1 MKAST
6 HKPLSIISANWQHLL
21 LIIIL
26 AAGAWVRLNRIAFRT
41 EFLGDQGR
49 AGLVAM
55 DISQGK
61 FPQLGPTVLS
71 GQYLGPAFYYL
82 VGVPFIAGGFDPLW
96 PAVATALLGV
106 FSIYLLWYVA
116 ASITGPTPA
125 LFVAA
130 LWALS
135 PHIIVA
141 DQIIWEPNII
151 PFFVFGWIACLVHLF
166 KRSHWVFAL
175 FAGASVGILLQLHYP
190 NGIFLVLSVVAAIAL
205 WISAKSRADKRLT
218 IHYYI
223 AFTLALL
230 GTLAPFLWHEIA
242 HGFENTLGVV
252 SVFSQTGGSV
262 PLGKRVILAQ
272 GLDYTGRV
280 FGRMIPLTTIW
291 QSAVA
296 LAATAVIILVS
307 RNIWA
312 ILVGMWLAVGLG
324 AFALYRGVVFDHY
337 LMFLFPAPF
346 IVLAM
351 LLKRVERSRLLRV
364 VGFVGITLIL
374 LFRVAAVTRPQAEV
388 ADIPRL
394 TQMTREVLVL
404 AGGEPFAFALISSRS
419 FSDLHWRYFFRR
431 KGVSLLSVE
440 DPAAQQLVIAC
451 EKLPCPSFEEL
462 VKAGS
467 LQVICNEAHC
477 SGQYPKVVIS
487 EWKLLSEWEG
497 EGGMILLL
505 RRAQD

>member
-1 MKAST
+1 M
-6 HKPLSIISANWQHLL
+6 
-21 LIIIL
+21 
-26 AAGAWVRLNRIAFRT
+26 RLNRIAFRT

-116 ASITGPTPA
+116 ASLAGPTPA

-130 LWALS
+130 LWAFS
-135 PHIIVA
+135 PHIISA

-151 PFFVFGWIACLVHLF
+151 PFFVFGWIACLVRLF
-166 KRSHWVFAL
+166 KRGHWMFAL

-190 NGIFLVLSVVAAIAL
+190 NGIFLALSAVAAVAL
-205 WISAKSRADKRLT
+205 WSRAKSRGDKRLT

-223 AFTLALL
+223 GFALALL
-230 GTLAPFLWHEIA
+230 GTLAPFLWHEVT

-252 SVFSQTGGSV
+252 SVFSQTGGST

-272 GLDYTGRV
+272 GLDYAGRV
-280 FGRMIPLTTIW
+280 FGRMIPLRDSW
-291 QSAVA
+291 QSAGA
-296 LAATAVIILVS
+296 LAATAGVLLISWNV
-307 RNIWA
+307 WA
-312 ILVGMWLAVGLG
+312 FLVGVWLAVGLG

-346 IVLAM
+346 IVLAL
-351 LLKRVERSRLLRV
+351 LLKILEKHTILRV
-364 VGFVGITLIL
+364 SAFVGILLIL
-374 LFRVAAVTRPQAEV
+374 FLHMSSIAKPSAEA

-394 TQMTREVLVL
+394 TQMTREARAL
-404 AGGEPFAFALISSRS
+404 AGSEPFVFALISSRS
-419 FSDLHWRYFFRR
+419 FSDLHWRYFFNRQ
-431 KGVSLLSVE
+431 GVSPLPVD
-440 DPAAQQLVIAC
+440 DPAAGQLIVAC

-467 LQVICNEAHC
+467 VQVICNEAHC
-477 SGQYPKVVIS
+477 SGQYPKIEIS

>member
-6 HKPLSIISANWQHLL
+6 HKPLPIISANWQHLL

-26 AAGAWVRLNRIAFRT
+26 VAGAWVRLNRIAFRT

-55 DISQGK
+55 DMSQGR
-61 FPQLGPTVLS
+61 FPLLGPTVLS

-82 VGVPFIAGGFDPLW
+82 VGIPFIAGGFDPVW

-116 ASITGPTPA
+116 ASLAGPTPG
-125 LFVAA
+125 LFIVA

-135 PHIIVA
+135 PHIIIA

-151 PFFVFGWIACLVHLF
+151 PFFVFGWLACLVNLLR
-166 KRSHWVFAL
+166 RSHWVFAFL
-175 FAGASVGILLQLHYP
+175 AGASVGILLQLHYP
-190 NGIFLVLSVVAAIAL
+190 NGIFLALSAVAAGAL
-205 WISAKSRADKRLT
+205 WIGAKSRNNKRLT
-218 IHYYI
+218 LHYYI
-223 AFTLALL
+223 AFALGAL
-230 GTLAPFLWHEIA
+230 GILAPFLWHEFA

-252 SVFSQTGGSV
+252 SVFSQTGGST

-272 GLDYTGRV
+272 GLDYAGRV
-280 FGRMIPLTTIW
+280 FGRMIPLSGSW
-291 QSAVA
+291 QSA
-296 LAATAVIILVS
+296 AAIISTAVVVLVS

-312 ILVGMWLAVGLG
+312 VLVGAWLAVGLG

-346 IVLAM
+346 VVLT
-351 LLKRVERSRLLRV
+351 LLLRMLEKHTV
-364 VGFVGITLIL
+364 LRVAAFVGIIL
-374 LFRVAAVTRPQAEV
+374 VLLSHISSIARPTVEV

-394 TQMTREVLVL
+394 TQMTREALTL

-431 KGVSLLSVE
+431 EGATPLPVGDST
-440 DPAAQQLVIAC
+440 ARQLVMAC
-451 EKLPCPSFEEL
+451 EKLPCPRFEEL
-462 VKAGS
+462 AKAGS
-467 LQVICNEAHC
+467 VQVICNEAHC
-477 SGQYPKVVIS
+477 SGQYPEITIS
-487 EWKLLSEWEG
+487 EWERVNEWEG
-497 EGGMILLL
+497 EGGTILLL